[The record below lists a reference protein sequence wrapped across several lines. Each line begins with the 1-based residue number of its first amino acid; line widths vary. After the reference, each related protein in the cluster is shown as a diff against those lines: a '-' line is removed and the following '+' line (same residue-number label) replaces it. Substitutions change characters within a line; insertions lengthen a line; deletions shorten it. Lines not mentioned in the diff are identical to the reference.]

1 MLLNSRHSVT
11 TAHSLRP
18 EGQLVANPITIDIPH
33 KLGRAG
39 ARARLEGRIG
49 SLAETFP
56 GGGAVTHRWEGDTM
70 IFNVHAMGQSIASR
84 LDVHDAHVHAV
95 IDLPPLLSLFA
106 ERIRAKFSKGMP
118 KLLE

>member
-1 MLLNSRHSVT
+1 M
-11 TAHSLRP
+11 
-18 EGQLVANPITIDIPH
+18 ANPISLDIPH

-49 SLAETFP
+49 SLADTFP
-56 GGGAVTHRWEGDTM
+56 GGGTVVHRWEDDTL
-70 IFNVHAMGQSIASR
+70 IFNVQAMGQSIASR

-106 ERIRAKFSKGMP
+106 ERIRAKFTKDMP